1 MGNAQGMRR
10 IWRNQQHHHD
20 NHHPHHHHHHH
31 HQDQSLEVRPG
42 QASPTEYSSQY
53 YASPQ
58 AYPDGY
64 IRNNGQF
71 IVNIQPSALTYVMNT
86 APPVSIPVL
95 ENLKANTIKNDVNL
109 RKSTLRLEKDEENPG
124 FYLVAFSF
132 DALAAG
138 WYVTL
143 IVPALILHTK

>member
-10 IWRNQQHHHD
+10 IWRN
-20 NHHPHHHHHHH
+20 NNHHHHHH
-31 HQDQSLEVRPG
+31 HQHQEQNHEGRPA
-42 QASPTEYSSQY
+42 QTSPAEYLSQY
-53 YASPQ
+53 YPSQ
-58 AYPDGY
+58 QTYQDGY
-64 IRNNGQF
+64 IRSSGQF
-71 IVNIQPSALTYVMNT
+71 VVNIQPSALTYMMNT

-132 DALAAG
+132 DAIAAG
-138 WYVTL
+138 W
-143 IVPALILHTK
+143 